1 MLALLQPTAPIASR
15 CISLVFQPS
24 LRRWASD
31 LVPRLRDP
39 SLLKTNVCYVNG
51 QWIPAGSGNTVD
63 VSGKQKVSMSLLY
76 FFSHLTSAYADPA
89 TGKLI
94 GSSPDFAAVDTEAAI
109 AAASH
114 ALAEFRYETG
124 RSRAKMLRQ
133 WHGLIVKNAQD
144 LATLI
149 TWENGKPVAD
159 AKGEVAYAAS
169 FLEWFAEEAPPM
181 ITRKVGPA
189 LAAGCTVVVKVPSE
203 APYTGL
209 AIAELGHRA
218 GIPKGVINVI
228 TSHQNTAEVGKTLTT
243 SPAVRKISFTGS
255 TDVGKTLMGQSAST
269 LKKMSMELGGNA
281 PFIVFDD
288 ADLDAAVSGAIACKF
303 RSSGQTCVCANRI
316 LVQASIY
323 DEFSDRL
330 VAAVARF
337 KVGNGFEPTTT
348 HGPLIHERAV
358 QKVEAHVQD
367 AQAKGARLLFG
378 GRRLPSTG
386 SAFFEPTVLADMTP
400 DMAIATEETFGPVA
414 GLFPFQTEADA
425 VKLANAVNVGLA
437 GYFFSRN
444 IERIYRMVEHIDVGM
459 VGVNT
464 GIISDAAS
472 PFGGVKESGF
482 GREGSSEGISEYQVT
497 NTVTFGQLQRK
508 ASKDTGKNK
517 RNKASSDGI
526 LSISAF
532 DRPINNRRIPAR
544 SNRNPS
550 SRTQSAMSRNLL
562 RPAYGLTRAEFHNQL
577 SVRSRALSTTT
588 SCLDDTSRSSPPHKT
603 SSTSASRLPRSR
615 VAASEISS
623 MLRHEASQPPPG
635 ANQAGPGTAGNPRS
649 GPPLGT
655 RVVNVR
661 SLPRGRGGL
670 RLGGGALG
678 TVVRNP
684 DGTVSVRRMAKPTAG
699 GRSDD
704 PRRQQNGRNSE
715 GIFRSRGGAR
725 TGRGRGG
732 MGSGGRGGKADAGG
746 RAGQPGQSRDKR
758 PVNQYHAMAED
769 IDWYAPYTK
778 EELQVLAER
787 VPAAPTRVAE
797 TFVPEL
803 GIDELLE
810 YAPALATDSNVL
822 GKAATVRQTLKT
834 IAGGPVD
841 PGHLAHPNM
850 MAAKYD
856 YRGVM
861 YFEKLQTKELLEQR
875 ANISIKMGPDDRL
888 KDVLVRR
895 TLKGQYEP
903 IPAVPKSDVLQL
915 TRNYHLKANTYHSTA
930 TDKFQVKLEEILA
943 KAKPKQPARST

>member
-1 MLALLQPTAPIASR
+1 
-15 CISLVFQPS
+15 
-24 LRRWASD
+24 
-31 LVPRLRDP
+31 
-39 SLLKTNVCYVNG
+39 
-51 QWIPAGSGNTVD
+51 
-63 VSGKQKVSMSLLY
+63 
-76 FFSHLTSAYADPA
+76 
-89 TGKLI
+89 
-94 GSSPDFAAVDTEAAI
+94 
-109 AAASH
+109 
-114 ALAEFRYETG
+114 
-124 RSRAKMLRQ
+124 
-133 WHGLIVKNAQD
+133 
-144 LATLI
+144 
-149 TWENGKPVAD
+149 
-159 AKGEVAYAAS
+159 
-169 FLEWFAEEAPPM
+169 
-181 ITRKVGPA
+181 
-189 LAAGCTVVVKVPSE
+189 
-203 APYTGL
+203 
-209 AIAELGHRA
+209 
-218 GIPKGVINVI
+218 
-228 TSHQNTAEVGKTLTT
+228 
-243 SPAVRKISFTGS
+243 
-255 TDVGKTLMGQSAST
+255 
-269 LKKMSMELGGNA
+269 
-281 PFIVFDD
+281 
-288 ADLDAAVSGAIACKF
+288 
-303 RSSGQTCVCANRI
+303 
-316 LVQASIY
+316 
-323 DEFSDRL
+323 
-330 VAAVARF
+330 
-337 KVGNGFEPTTT
+337 
-348 HGPLIHERAV
+348 
-358 QKVEAHVQD
+358 
-367 AQAKGARLLFG
+367 
-378 GRRLPSTG
+378 
-386 SAFFEPTVLADMTP
+386 
-400 DMAIATEETFGPVA
+400 
-414 GLFPFQTEADA
+414 
-425 VKLANAVNVGLA
+425 
-437 GYFFSRN
+437 
-444 IERIYRMVEHIDVGM
+444 
-459 VGVNT
+459 
-464 GIISDAAS
+464 
-472 PFGGVKESGF
+472 
-482 GREGSSEGISEYQVT
+482 
-497 NTVTFGQLQRK
+497 
-508 ASKDTGKNK
+508 
-517 RNKASSDGI
+517 
-526 LSISAF
+526 
-532 DRPINNRRIPAR
+532 
-544 SNRNPS
+544 
-550 SRTQSAMSRNLL
+550 MSRNLL

-732 MGSGGRGGKADAGG
+732 MGSGGRGGKADASG

-787 VPAAPTRVAE
+787 VPAAPARVAE